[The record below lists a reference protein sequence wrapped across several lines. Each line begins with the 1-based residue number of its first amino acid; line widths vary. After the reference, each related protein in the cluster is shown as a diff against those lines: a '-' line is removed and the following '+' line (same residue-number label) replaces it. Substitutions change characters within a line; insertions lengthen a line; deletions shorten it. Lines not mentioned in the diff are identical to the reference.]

1 MPKGTVWGGFMKHSR
16 ILAFSLVLNLGAIS
30 QQVAKPVYM
39 NPDAPIA
46 DRARDLQ
53 KRMTLEEK
61 VAQLESFTKKPVVSG
76 MHLETAV
83 EGDRIESGLSTVVT
97 FVIRPEQLSILNA
110 QMETVVEP
118 GPVDF
123 LIGANSAET
132 AKAEIAVTE

>member
-97 FVIRPEQLSILNA
+97 FVIGPEQLSILNA

-132 AKAEIAVTE
+132 AKAAIVVTE